1 MRAIARSRNPNMP
14 MEAFPL
20 HFERCENVLNIP
32 LVHNSDDSL
41 TLGAEADHDYGHVV
55 LAATLVGEIDE
66 PVGG

>member
-1 MRAIARSRNPNMP
+1 MP

-20 HFERCENVLNIP
+20 HFERCESVLKSR

>member
-1 MRAIARSRNPNMP
+1 MP

-20 HFERCENVLNIP
+20 HFERCKKVLNIS
-32 LVHNSDDSL
+32 LVHNSYLSL

-55 LAATLVGEIDE
+55 LAATLVGKIDE

>member
-20 HFERCENVLNIP
+20 HFERCETCSNPARTQL
-32 LVHNSDDSL
+32 DDSL